1 MNLTIQGDIENI
13 AIGDLTTNDTTIHEK
28 TVNQIEG
35 HQNTSKKYNFY
46 FLQFFYLSYKLKQTY
61 GK

>member
-46 FLQFFYLSYKLKQTY
+46 FTLIS
-61 GK
+61 